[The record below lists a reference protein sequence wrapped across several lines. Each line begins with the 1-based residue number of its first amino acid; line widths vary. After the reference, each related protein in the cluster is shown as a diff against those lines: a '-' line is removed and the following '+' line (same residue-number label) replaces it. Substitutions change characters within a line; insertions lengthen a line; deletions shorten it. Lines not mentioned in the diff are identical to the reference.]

1 MKLKNLY
8 ENVDNFQLKKSD
20 GNTMSDL
27 DIFEDR
33 QYMYFYTYVPRI
45 NRSEIKNCKIGK
57 DIFNHLNGD
66 GINNTNIFLE
76 YLESCLMTPKISKLI
91 KLIKTNHAGYSG
103 WFIPSTKQVEDITK
117 NKYNMAIEHHD
128 KLISNHKIL
137 SSNVYSI
144 GYDDLVFRYF
154 SNMDIVD
161 NIAIVGQI
169 LLMRYK

>member
-1 MKLKNLY
+1 M
-8 ENVDNFQLKKSD
+8 
-20 GNTMSDL
+20 
-27 DIFEDR
+27 
-33 QYMYFYTYVPRI
+33 
-45 NRSEIKNCKIGK
+45 
-57 DIFNHLNGD
+57 
-66 GINNTNIFLE
+66 
-76 YLESCLMTPKISKLI
+76 
-91 KLIKTNHAGYSG
+91 IKTNHAGYSG

-117 NKYNMAIEHHD
+117 NKYNMDIEQHD
-128 KLISNHKIL
+128 KLIRNNKIL